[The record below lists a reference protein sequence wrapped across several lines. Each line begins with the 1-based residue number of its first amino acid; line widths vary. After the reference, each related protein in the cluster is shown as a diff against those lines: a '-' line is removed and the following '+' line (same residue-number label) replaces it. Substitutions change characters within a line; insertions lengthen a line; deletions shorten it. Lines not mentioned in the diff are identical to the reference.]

1 MENKQENQAFCL
13 VYAAEEQEELKAIR
27 QKYLPPEQDK
37 MQQIRKLDAGVT
49 GRARMAAITLGV
61 LGVLVMGLGMSCCMV
76 WQGNWFIPGIVIG
89 LVGMAMAGLDYPVYL
104 RVEKKERQRIAPEIL
119 RLTEGLIK

>member
-1 MENKQENQAFCL
+1 MENKQENQAFRL

-49 GRARMAAITLGV
+49 SKSRAAAISLGT
-61 LGVLVMGLGMSCCMV
+61 LGVLVMGFGMSCCMV
-76 WQGNWFIPGIVIG
+76 WRGNWFVPGIVIG
-89 LVGMAMAGLDYPVYL
+89 LVGMAMAGLAYPVYL
-104 RVEKKERQRIAPEIL
+104 RVEKRERERIAPEIL
-119 RLTEGLIK
+119 RLTGELMK

>member
-76 WQGNWFIPGIVIG
+76 WLGNWFIPGIVIG
-89 LVGMAMAGLDYPVYL
+89 LVGMAMAGQAYPVYL
-104 RVEKKERQRIAPEIL
+104 REEKTERQRIAPEIL

>member
-49 GRARMAAITLGV
+49 VRARMAAITLGV
-61 LGVLVMGLGMSCCMV
+61 LGVLIMGLGMSCCMV

-89 LVGMAMAGLDYPVYL
+89 LVGMAMAGLAYPVYL
-104 RVEKKERQRIAPEIL
+104 RVEKRERQRIAPEIL
-119 RLTEGLIK
+119 RLTEELIK